1 MGASVMPRPTLITSH
16 FIIGELLNDSLC
28 SRLIRRLLEMGV
40 VEPGA
45 IVCRGRET
53 PEMAVI
59 QASISQGSGLG
70 NWECRP
76 AAVGQVSLPQGFVGR
91 PVQVKMRILKRSR
104 AAFKI
109 AAP

>member
-1 MGASVMPRPTLITSH
+1 MVTPAMPRPTLITSH
-16 FIIGELLNDSLC
+16 IIIGELLNDSLG

-40 VEPGA
+40 VDPGLSSVA
-45 IVCRGRET
+45 GRET

-70 NWECRP
+70 NWECRL
-76 AAVGQVSLPQGFVGR
+76 AAEGQVSILQRSAGPPF
-91 PVQVKMRILKRSR
+91 QVKMRIL

>member
-1 MGASVMPRPTLITSH
+1 MGATAMPQPTLITSH
-16 FIIGELLNDSLC
+16 IIIGELLNDSLC

-45 IVCRGRET
+45 IVCRGCET

-70 NWECRP
+70 NWECRL
-76 AAVGQVSLPQGFVGR
+76 AGVGQVSLPQRFVER
-91 PVQVKMRILKRSR
+91 PFQVKKRIFKRIR